1 MKALAMLLSALA
13 ACSLVAVFVLM
24 YIGIFTHDE
33 TAGWAAYCTGF
44 LTTPVLG
51 GLAALAWMQVES

>member
-1 MKALAMLLSALA
+1 MKALAILLSALA

-24 YIGIFTHDE
+24 YVGIFAHDE

-44 LTTPVLG
+44 LTTPILG
-51 GLAALAWMQVES
+51 GFAVLAWMGVES